1 MNSGAMKTEAQ
12 TNAARI
18 QMPACASIAV
28 PISLLASVSRQICYQ
43 PRTKL
48 YCSPSAVWEASPG
61 PPRRGSSS
69 PAMVVGSCSGMPVAD
84 AMIVRIEKRSG
95 EMFRREMTG
104 LIVGRWCSLGDYDVV
119 IL

>member
-1 MNSGAMKTEAQ
+1 
-12 TNAARI
+12 
-18 QMPACASIAV
+18 
-28 PISLLASVSRQICYQ
+28 
-43 PRTKL
+43 
-48 YCSPSAVWEASPG
+48 
-61 PPRRGSSS
+61 
-69 PAMVVGSCSGMPVAD
+69 MPVAD